1 MNSFDG
7 FKTLYFITVSKKKKV
22 RPFKDTLGILGTLD
36 IPQCSHDSAAGMV
49 NTLL

>member
-1 MNSFDG
+1 MNSSDG
-7 FKTLYFITVSKKKKV
+7 FKTLYFITVSKKKV

-36 IPQCSHDSAAGMV
+36 IPQYSHDSAAGMV